1 MRSARAAIVTCILIT
16 AAVAAVVVRVDG
28 AYKGH
33 ADDRDVSALLD
44 TYPALKGGPADSCAT
59 CHQSGTVTPPTGGSR
74 HENHCDYCHSV
85 HVRGGGDVKLTL
97 NAFGS
102 AYLAA
107 GRGAAAIRSLAQADA
122 DGDGATNEVEL
133 LKGSD
138 PGDKAS
144 HPGVPAAPARTYAA
158 ASIRTMSPVV
168 DQPVFLNTTKSRQ
181 GDAYNLYRGN
191 RLWDVLQKVGLAPGA
206 NSVDMISLDGFEVTL
221 TLDEL
226 RRAWPQRAPTLGLG
240 PDTLGACGWVRYNV
254 PGLAAGAPLPDASIL
269 LAFEENG
276 KALAPA
282 TMDQATGRIVGTGP
296 ARLVVPQFR
305 PSPPDLPQSADA
317 ACTPKVDPAVRF
329 NDEYDHNGGRSSF
342 AIVAIRVKPLPA
354 GTRDIDWQTAAP
366 RRAKA
371 GEIVIFGALAQ
382 K

>member
-206 NSVDMISLDGFEVTL
+206 E
-221 TLDEL
+221 
-226 RRAWPQRAPTLGLG
+226 
-240 PDTLGACGWVRYNV
+240 
-254 PGLAAGAPLPDASIL
+254 
-269 LAFEENG
+269 
-276 KALAPA
+276 
-282 TMDQATGRIVGTGP
+282 
-296 ARLVVPQFR
+296 R
-305 PSPPDLPQSADA
+305 P
-317 ACTPKVDPAVRF
+317 
-329 NDEYDHNGGRSSF
+329 GGR
-342 AIVAIRVKPLPA
+342 
-354 GTRDIDWQTAAP
+354 
-366 RRAKA
+366 
-371 GEIVIFGALAQ
+371 
-382 K
+382 